1 MAALSWLAKQMQSL
15 RPPEDRYLVG
25 LWEKTLLSDLLW
37 TQGWSYTAPNSRISR
52 YPSWSWAS
60 SPYQVE
66 WSRDLNIPLKCTQ
79 VEATKVTTRGPSH
92 MADCI
97 EATITLKAPLL
108 DATPLLTAT
117 QAHIAASRV
126 SGDYESSSP
135 FGHLYPDPYDAF
147 ITNLDHLYVHYYS
160 SDSGSYITDIT
171 PAETSGCFILL
182 ATSNRSLLDL
192 NAIHV
197 QKEQSS
203 DCYRRVGLA
212 SLRHPA
218 ARNKYLKNASTLL
231 VIKCLHVV
239 RYFLVL
245 NICLLFQYRV
255 TRNA

>member
-1 MAALSWLAKQMQSL
+1 MRLSRRVLHFCAQEVVWVCRVSQKSESVDNDQDFTSEDEWSGRAYPYVPYGILEKNPKEQDKMAALSGLAEQMQSL

-66 WSRDLNIPLKCTQ
+66 WSRDFNISLKCTQ

-92 MADCI
+92 MANCI

-108 DATPLLTAT
+108 DATPLLTAA

-135 FGHLYPDPYDAF
+135 FGNLYPDPYDAF
-147 ITNLDHLYVHYYS
+147 ITNLDHLIS
-160 SDSGSYITDIT
+160 L
-171 PAETSGCFILL
+171 PQKLL
-182 ATSNRSLLDL
+182 A
-192 NAIHV
+192 
-197 QKEQSS
+197 
-203 DCYRRVGLA
+203 A
-212 SLRHPA
+212 S
-218 ARNKYLKNASTLL
+218 
-231 VIKCLHVV
+231 
-239 RYFLVL
+239 F
-245 NICLLFQYRV
+245 F
-255 TRNA
+255 